1 MSYGTVNIRYR
12 GPAPFVF
19 IGGAV
24 GGGLGAIAGYMHG
37 GPLGAVLG
45 SLLGALVG
53 VLIEEIMNGSSS
65 RYIDEVKAGSDR
77 KIRRIEKV

>member
-45 SLLGALVG
+45 SLLGAPLGALVG
-53 VLIEEIMNGSSS
+53 VLIEEIMNGSSLD
-65 RYIDEVKAGSDR
+65 ILTK
-77 KIRRIEKV
+77 